1 MTQLMEPMEEEI
13 VLTAEGLR
21 VIEQELDRLVTVD
34 RHEVA
39 ERIRDAKDYGE
50 LTENAEYESAKNA
63 QAFIEGRILELK
75 RIVAGARIL
84 GVDEIRTDA
93 VGLGSKVTV
102 RDLSFDEEFT
112 LTLVSPFEADPD
124 KDRISDVSPI
134 GKALL
139 GHSAGDTV
147 RVAAPGG
154 ELTLDIVRIEK

>member
-102 RDLSFDEEFT
+102 RGGSGQGPHLRCIT
-112 LTLVSPFEADPD
+112 
-124 KDRISDVSPI
+124 DRQGLDGAFGRRHGPGCRTRRRI
-134 GKALL
+134 
-139 GHSAGDTV
+139 DTGY
-147 RVAAPGG
+147 RQDREIARSG
-154 ELTLDIVRIEK
+154 